1 MVLFLVNFKVEVKG
15 DSKLE
20 KLIISGNETNTVEE
34 IKQYASLKIFREF
47 THLGIRDYN
56 DFIITSVEVIWFQKT

>member
-15 DSKLE
+15 DLKLE

-47 THLGIRDYN
+47 TNLGIRDYN
-56 DFIITSVEVIWFQKT
+56 DFIITSVEVI